1 MIRRIGKYFLVV
13 SLLCLCF
20 VSPSLAQVPQVNHV
34 FIVVEEN
41 ESFSQI
47 IGNPAMPYLNSLA
60 NRFGLATNYFANTH
74 PSIGNYFM
82 LTTGQILTN
91 DDSQSPSSFP
101 VSVDNVIREIL
112 AAGKTW
118 KDYAE
123 SLPSVG
129 YLGGNSGEYAVRHNP
144 IPYFSDVQNSPQQQ
158 QNVVPF
164 EDPNVGFAHDLA
176 NNTLPNYSFIAP
188 NLCND
193 AHDCPVSTADT
204 WLRNNID
211 PLVTSPLF
219 QTDGILVIVFDEGS
233 DNTNGG
239 GQVVWVVVSPKAK
252 TAFQSTNLYQH
263 QNTLRIMT
271 EAIGLK
277 TFPGAAA
284 TAQDMAEFFG
294 ASASPPPAAPGF
306 SLSATP
312 GSQSVT
318 QGGNASY
325 TISVTPSG
333 GFTGSVSLSASG
345 LPSGANAT
353 FSPTAA
359 TTSSMMTVTT
369 AASTPTGT
377 FTVTIAG
384 ANTSAT
390 GTLNHTATAT
400 LVVNA
405 AAIPDFKLSASP
417 SSRTVV
423 QGANTTYTVS
433 IAASGGFGGSVML
446 NASGLPS
453 GAAASFNPNPATGSS
468 TMTVTALN
476 STLPGSYPVTI
487 TGTGGTLTRTAS
499 VTFVVTAVPK
509 APGPPPPNPP
519 APLPPA
525 PKPPA
530 PKPPLPLPPTP
541 GDFKLT
547 ATPPSQAVNPGGHLK
562 FVLTVASSGGY
573 VGTIQLHVQGLP
585 RGATA
590 SFSPPSMQT
599 AGSSTMTLN
608 LRAGARR
615 GKYRLTIS
623 GRSQHLTRNTSVA
636 LVLGWPRPVSRANI
650 AIPNYY

>member
-1 MIRRIGKYFLVV
+1 MIRRIWKHSPLV
-13 SLLCLCF
+13 SLLWLSF
-20 VSPSLAQVPQVNHV
+20 ATASFAQVPQVNHV

-47 IGNPAMPYLNSLA
+47 IGNPTMPYLNSLA

-74 PSIGNYFM
+74 PSIGNYLM

-91 DDSQSPSSFP
+91 DDSQTPSSFP
-101 VSVDNVIREIL
+101 VTVDNIIREIL

-129 YLGGNSGEYAVRHNP
+129 YLGGNSGQYAVRHNP

-233 DNTNGG
+233 DNANGG

-263 QNTLRIMT
+263 QSTLRMMA

-277 TFPGAAA
+277 SFPGAAA

-294 ASASPPPAAPGF
+294 VSPGPPPTRSDFNLSGAP
-306 SLSATP
+306 A
-312 GSQSVT
+312 SQTVT
-318 QGGNASY
+318 QGGSTSY
-325 TISVTPSG
+325 TLSISPTG
-333 GFTGSVSLSASG
+333 GFAGSVGLSASG
-345 LPSGANAT
+345 LPNGANAT
-353 FSPTAA
+353 FSPTAP
-359 TTSSMMTVTT
+359 TTSSTMTVSTS
-369 AASTPTGT
+369 ASTPTGS
-377 FTVTIAG
+377 FNVTITG
-384 ANTSAT
+384 TNTSAS
-390 GTLNHTATAT
+390 GTLTHSASVT

-405 AAIPDFKLSASP
+405 AVIPDFSLSP
-417 SSRTVV
+417 SPNSRSVT
-423 QGANTTYTVS
+423 QGASTTYTVNINS
-433 IAASGGFGGSVML
+433 SGGFTGSVKL
-446 NASGLPS
+446 SASGLPS
-453 GAAASFNPNPATGSS
+453 GGTATFNPNSATGSS
-468 TMTVTALN
+468 TMTVTTVA
-476 STLPGSYPVTI
+476 TTPTGSYPVTI
-487 TGTGGTLTRTAS
+487 TGTSGTLTRTAS
-499 VTFVVTAVPK
+499 ATFVVTAVPK
-509 APGPPPPNPP
+509 APAPVPPPP
-519 APLPPA
+519 

-530 PKPPLPLPPTP
+530 PAPPAPQPQPPTP
-541 GDFKLT
+541 GNFSLT
-547 ATPPSQAVNPGGHLK
+547 ATPPSQGMNAGAHVKFAV
-562 FVLTVASSGGY
+562 TVTGSSGY
-573 VGTIQLHVQGLP
+573 TGTIQFHIQGLP

-590 SFSPPSMQT
+590 HFSPPSLQN
-599 AGSSTMTLN
+599 AGSSTLALN
-608 LRAGARR
+608 LWTGTRR
-615 GKYRLTIS
+615 GKYRLTIT
-623 GRSQHLTRNTSVA
+623 GTSQHLTRRTSVV
-636 LVLGWPRPVSRANI
+636 LVVGWPPPVTHANI
-650 AIPNYY
+650 ATRDND